1 MRRSLWCGLP
11 ARAVVLLPLIAFSAL
26 ALLGCSAE
34 PTPAEQVRDE
44 VISWI
49 EQAPTRVTD
58 HFLYEYFYTEG
69 GRRVFRTLPADSPYP
84 QGGSGFDQVF
94 RQGDDY
100 TVNFGKG
107 TGPGA
112 KWVDLTVREV
122 AKTFKGAD
130 EKTKILLLYPA
141 AAIIFSR
148 ANDPLHL
155 LTVMDVDDG
164 IEESGVNRV
173 ITGSVSREA
182 RWGNDL
188 PTELVEAV
196 VRDRYG
202 PTTVRLLVGPG
213 GEALSLVVDSEPPR
227 EYGFGRGS
235 QDLAVPDGM
244 GLEEWLLEMRPN
256 VHFWEPPS
264 G

>member
-1 MRRSLWCGLP
+1 MRRTRGLGFP
-11 ARAVVLLPLIAFSAL
+11 ARAVVLLPLLAFSAL
-26 ALLGCSAE
+26 AFSGCSAE

-44 VISWI
+44 AIAWI

-58 HFLYEYFYTEG
+58 HFRYEYFYTEG
-69 GRRVFRTLPADSPYP
+69 GRTVFRTLPSDSPYP

-94 RQGDDY
+94 LRGDDY
-100 TVNFGKG
+100 TVNFGNG
-107 TGPGA
+107 IGPGA
-112 KWVDLTVREV
+112 KWVHFTAREV
-122 AKTFKGAD
+122 ERTFKGAD
-130 EKTKILLLYPA
+130 EKTELLLGLPA
-141 AAIIFSR
+141 AVIIVSR
-148 ANDPLHL
+148 ANEPVHL
-155 LTVMDVDDG
+155 LTVMEVDDA

-182 RWGNDL
+182 RLGNDL

-213 GEALSLVVDSEPPR
+213 GEALSLVVGSEPPR

-235 QDLAVPDGM
+235 QGLAVPDGM
-244 GLEEWLLEMRPN
+244 GLDEWLLEMRPGT
-256 VHFWEPPS
+256 HLEPPS
-264 G
+264 S